1 MESKILEILSGKNKS
16 LTIMEINDLLGLHT
30 IEEYQELEKTLNIL
44 CMEAQIYYSEK
55 KKRYTLFSN
64 TNYMKGKLIVNPKGY
79 GFVILDDNDRED
91 IFINSRNML
100 DAKSNDIVLVEYIN
114 KHNKEGKVTKV
125 IKRDESNLVGLF
137 DSEKGIDYVILDKK
151 EYGKYIIPK
160 GFSKGAVPG
169 HKVLVR
175 RLFNGAFNEAEVI
188 KIIGHKND
196 VGIDILSYVY
206 EYGFDPTYSDDV
218 MAEVEKIPSEVSEEE
233 MLSRTDLRDKM
244 IFTIDGKDTKDIDD
258 AISIEKIDNDKYILG
273 VHIADVS
280 HYVKKGSYLDD
291 DAYERGTSVYLV
303 DRVVPML
310 PHKLSNGICSLNPN
324 VDRLAMSC
332 VMEINGK
339 GYVSNYQIFKSVIRS
354 KKQMNYD
361 DVNSILE
368 DNVIPSG
375 YEEYVDTLRT
385 MNELS
390 NILRKKMVRHGY
402 IEFNIKEPKIIVD
415 DSCHPVDIKICEQ
428 RTGEKLIEN
437 FMIVAN
443 ETVAGFIE
451 DKNLPGIYRVHD
463 KPNKEKLIEYLK
475 FLSIKGYNIKADVN
489 RFSPKDYQNIINKF
503 KNDPAR
509 DILGT
514 LAIQTM
520 SKAKYSDINI
530 GHYGIA
536 SKRYSHFTSPI
547 RRYPDLTLHRLLK
560 DYLGT
565 PNSKV
570 IDSWRKSLPGIS
582 IQTSKK
588 ELDSVDCERDVEKM
602 KKAEYMMDHI
612 GEIYEGIISGVQE
625 FGFFVELDNTIEG
638 LVKVENIKGDYY
650 TFNSDMMAL
659 IGKKSK
665 NKYSFGDKVTV
676 KVVRADKDRSEVD
689 FEIYDEKEK
698 LNNNNNKNKNKN
710 NNK

>member
-137 DSEKGIDYVILDKK
+137 DSENGIDYVILDKK

-415 DSCHPVDIKICEQ
+415 DRCHPVDIKICEQ

-612 GEIYEGIISGVQE
+612 GEVYTGVISGIMD
-625 FGFFVELDNTIEG
+625 FGFFVMLDNTVEG
-638 LVKVENIKGDYY
+638 LVRLDSLKGDYY
-650 TFNSDMMAL
+650 SYNKNRYMI
-659 IGKKSK
+659 IGK
-665 NKYSFGDKVTV
+665 NKGKMYTYGDVV
-676 KVVRADKDRSEVD
+676 KVEVIAASKDTSQVD
-689 FEIYDEKEK
+689 FVLSEG
-698 LNNNNNKNKNKN
+698 
-710 NNK
+710 

>member
-233 MLSRTDLRDKM
+233 MLSRTDLRDKI

-280 HYVKKGSYLDD
+280 HYVKRGSYLDD

-339 GYVSNYQIFKSVIRS
+339 GYVSDYQIFKSVIRS

-612 GEIYEGIISGVQE
+612 GEVYTGVISGIMD
-625 FGFFVELDNTIEG
+625 FGFFVMLDNTVEG
-638 LVKVENIKGDYY
+638 LVRLDSLKGDYY
-650 TFNSDMMAL
+650 SYNKNRYMI
-659 IGKKSK
+659 IGK
-665 NKYSFGDKVTV
+665 NKGKMYTYGDVV
-676 KVVRADKDRSEVD
+676 KVEVIAASKDTSQVD
-689 FEIYDEKEK
+689 FVLSEG
-698 LNNNNNKNKNKN
+698 
-710 NNK
+710 

>member
-44 CMEAQIYYSEK
+44 CMEAQIYYSDK

-137 DSEKGIDYVILDKK
+137 DSENGIDYVILDKK

-375 YEEYVDTLRT
+375 YEEYVDTLRI

-415 DSCHPVDIKICEQ
+415 DSCHPVDIKVCEQ

-612 GEIYEGIISGVQE
+612 GEVYTGVISGIMD
-625 FGFFVELDNTIEG
+625 FGFFVMLDNTVEG
-638 LVKVENIKGDYY
+638 LVRLDSLKGDYY
-650 TFNSDMMAL
+650 SYNKNRYMI
-659 IGKKSK
+659 IGK
-665 NKYSFGDKVTV
+665 NKGKMYTYGDVV
-676 KVVRADKDRSEVD
+676 KVEVIAASKDTSQVD
-689 FEIYDEKEK
+689 FVLSEG
-698 LNNNNNKNKNKN
+698 
-710 NNK
+710 

>member
-30 IEEYQELEKTLNIL
+30 IEEYQELEKTLNRL

-137 DSEKGIDYVILDKK
+137 DSENGIDYVILDKK

-332 VMEINGK
+332 VMKINGK

-375 YEEYVDTLRT
+375 YEEYVDTLRI

-415 DSCHPVDIKICEQ
+415 DSGHPVDIKVCEQ

-612 GEIYEGIISGVQE
+612 GEVYTGVISGIMD
-625 FGFFVELDNTIEG
+625 FGFFVMLDNTVEG
-638 LVKVENIKGDYY
+638 LVRLDSLKGDYY
-650 TFNSDMMAL
+650 SYNKNRYMI
-659 IGKKSK
+659 IGK
-665 NKYSFGDKVTV
+665 NKGKMYTYGDVV
-676 KVVRADKDRSEVD
+676 KVEVIAASKDTSQVD
-689 FEIYDEKEK
+689 FVLSEE
-698 LNNNNNKNKNKN
+698 
-710 NNK
+710 

>member
-30 IEEYQELEKTLNIL
+30 IEEYQELEKTLNRL

-137 DSEKGIDYVILDKK
+137 DSENGIDYVILDKK

-415 DSCHPVDIKICEQ
+415 DSGHPVDIKICEQ

-560 DYLGT
+560 VYLGT

-612 GEIYEGIISGVQE
+612 GEVYTGVISGIMD
-625 FGFFVELDNTIEG
+625 FGFFVMLDNTVEG
-638 LVKVENIKGDYY
+638 LVRLDSLKGDYY
-650 TFNSDMMAL
+650 SYNKNRYMI
-659 IGKKSK
+659 IGK
-665 NKYSFGDKVTV
+665 NKGKMYTYGDVV
-676 KVVRADKDRSEVD
+676 KVEVIAASKDTSQVD
-689 FEIYDEKEK
+689 FVLSEG
-698 LNNNNNKNKNKN
+698 
-710 NNK
+710 

>member
-1 MESKILEILSGKNKS
+1 MESKILDILSGKNKS
-16 LTIMEINDLLGLHT
+16 FTIMEINDLLGLHT
-30 IEEYQELEKTLNIL
+30 IEEYQELEKTLNRL

-114 KHNKEGKVTKV
+114 KHNREGKITKV

-137 DSEKGIDYVILDKK
+137 DSENGIDYVILDKK

-169 HKVLVR
+169 HKVLAR

-218 MAEVEKIPSEVSEEE
+218 MAEVEKIPSMVSEEE
-233 MLSRTDLRDKM
+233 MLSRTDLRDMM

-415 DSCHPVDIKICEQ
+415 DSCHPVDIKVCEQ

-475 FLSIKGYNIKADVN
+475 FLCIKGYNIKADVN

-612 GEIYEGIISGVQE
+612 GEVYTGVISGIMD
-625 FGFFVELDNTIEG
+625 FGFFVMLDNTVEG
-638 LVKVENIKGDYY
+638 LVRLDSLKGDYY
-650 TFNSDMMAL
+650 SYNKNRYMI
-659 IGKKSK
+659 IGK
-665 NKYSFGDKVTV
+665 NKGKMYTYGDTV
-676 KVVRADKDRSEVD
+676 KVEVIAASKDTSQVD
-689 FEIYDEKEK
+689 FVLSEE
-698 LNNNNNKNKNKN
+698 
-710 NNK
+710 

>member
-30 IEEYQELEKTLNIL
+30 IEEYQELEKTLNRL
-44 CMEAQIYYSEK
+44 CMEAQIYYSDK

-79 GFVILDDNDRED
+79 GFVILDDNDKED

-137 DSEKGIDYVILDKK
+137 DSENGIDYVILDKK

-612 GEIYEGIISGVQE
+612 GEVYTGVISGIMD
-625 FGFFVELDNTIEG
+625 FGFFVMLDNTVEG
-638 LVKVENIKGDYY
+638 LVRLDSLKGDYY
-650 TFNSDMMAL
+650 SYNKNRYMI
-659 IGKKSK
+659 IGK
-665 NKYSFGDKVTV
+665 NKGKMYTYGDTV
-676 KVVRADKDRSEVD
+676 KVEVIAASKDTSQVD
-689 FEIYDEKEK
+689 FVLSEG
-698 LNNNNNKNKNKN
+698 
-710 NNK
+710 

>member
-30 IEEYQELEKTLNIL
+30 IEEYQELEKTLNRL
-44 CMEAQIYYSEK
+44 CMEAQIYYSDK

-137 DSEKGIDYVILDKK
+137 DSENGIDYVILDKK

-233 MLSRTDLRDKM
+233 MLSRTDLRDKI

-612 GEIYEGIISGVQE
+612 GEVYTGVISGIMD
-625 FGFFVELDNTIEG
+625 FGFFVMLDNTVEG
-638 LVKVENIKGDYY
+638 LVRLDSLKGDYY
-650 TFNSDMMAL
+650 SYNKNRYMI
-659 IGKKSK
+659 IGK
-665 NKYSFGDKVTV
+665 NKGKMYTYGDVV
-676 KVVRADKDRSEVD
+676 KVEVIAASKDTSQVD
-689 FEIYDEKEK
+689 FVLSEG
-698 LNNNNNKNKNKN
+698 
-710 NNK
+710 

>member
-30 IEEYQELEKTLNIL
+30 IEEYQELEKTLNRL

-79 GFVILDDNDRED
+79 GFVILDDNDKED
-91 IFINSRNML
+91 IFISSRNML

-137 DSEKGIDYVILDKK
+137 DSENGIDYVILDKK

-339 GYVSNYQIFKSVIRS
+339 GYVSDYQIFKSVIRS

-612 GEIYEGIISGVQE
+612 GEVYTGVISGIMD
-625 FGFFVELDNTIEG
+625 FGFFVMLDNTVEG
-638 LVKVENIKGDYY
+638 LVRLDSLKGDYY
-650 TFNSDMMAL
+650 SYNKNRYMI
-659 IGKKSK
+659 IGK
-665 NKYSFGDKVTV
+665 NKGKMYTYGDVV
-676 KVVRADKDRSEVD
+676 KVEVIAASKDTSQVD
-689 FEIYDEKEK
+689 FVLSEG
-698 LNNNNNKNKNKN
+698 
-710 NNK
+710 

>member
-30 IEEYQELEKTLNIL
+30 IEEYQELEKTLNRL

-79 GFVILDDNDRED
+79 GFVILDDNDKED
-91 IFINSRNML
+91 IFISSRNML

-137 DSEKGIDYVILDKK
+137 DSENGIDYVILDKK

-280 HYVKKGSYLDD
+280 HYVKKGLYLDD

-354 KKQMNYD
+354 NKQMNYD

-375 YEEYVDTLRT
+375 YEEYVDTLRI

-415 DSCHPVDIKICEQ
+415 DSGHPVDIKVCEQ

-612 GEIYEGIISGVQE
+612 GEVYTGVISGIMD
-625 FGFFVELDNTIEG
+625 FGFFVMLDNTVEG
-638 LVKVENIKGDYY
+638 LVRLDSLKGDYY
-650 TFNSDMMAL
+650 SYNKNRYMI
-659 IGKKSK
+659 IGK
-665 NKYSFGDKVTV
+665 NKGKMYTYGDTV
-676 KVVRADKDRSEVD
+676 KVEVIAASKDTSQVD
-689 FEIYDEKEK
+689 FVLSEE
-698 LNNNNNKNKNKN
+698 
-710 NNK
+710 

>member
-30 IEEYQELEKTLNIL
+30 IEEYQELEKTLNRL

-79 GFVILDDNDRED
+79 GFVILDDNDKED
-91 IFINSRNML
+91 IFISSRNML

-137 DSEKGIDYVILDKK
+137 DSENGIDYVILDKK

-339 GYVSNYQIFKSVIRS
+339 GYVSDYQIFKSVIRS

-375 YEEYVDTLRT
+375 YEEYVDTLRI

-612 GEIYEGIISGVQE
+612 GEVYTGVISGIMD
-625 FGFFVELDNTIEG
+625 FGFFVMLDNTVEG
-638 LVKVENIKGDYY
+638 LVRLDSLKGDYY
-650 TFNSDMMAL
+650 SYNKNRYMI
-659 IGKKSK
+659 IGK
-665 NKYSFGDKVTV
+665 NKGKMYTYGDVV
-676 KVVRADKDRSEVD
+676 KVEVIAASKDTSQVD
-689 FEIYDEKEK
+689 FVLSEG
-698 LNNNNNKNKNKN
+698 
-710 NNK
+710 

>member
-79 GFVILDDNDRED
+79 GFVILDDNDKED
-91 IFINSRNML
+91 IFISSRNML

-137 DSEKGIDYVILDKK
+137 DSENGIDYVILDKK

-233 MLSRTDLRDKM
+233 ILSRTDLRDKM

-375 YEEYVDTLRT
+375 YEEYVDTLRI

-612 GEIYEGIISGVQE
+612 GEVYTGVISGIMD
-625 FGFFVELDNTIEG
+625 FGFFVMLDNTVEG
-638 LVKVENIKGDYY
+638 LVRLDSLKGDYY
-650 TFNSDMMAL
+650 SYNKNRYMI
-659 IGKKSK
+659 IGK
-665 NKYSFGDKVTV
+665 NKGKMYTYGDVV
-676 KVVRADKDRSEVD
+676 KVEVIAASKDTSQVD
-689 FEIYDEKEK
+689 FVLSEG
-698 LNNNNNKNKNKN
+698 
-710 NNK
+710 

>member
-30 IEEYQELEKTLNIL
+30 IEEYQELEKTLNRL

-137 DSEKGIDYVILDKK
+137 DSENGIDYVILDKK

-273 VHIADVS
+273 IHIADVS

-339 GYVSNYQIFKSVIRS
+339 GYVSDYQIFKSVIRS

-612 GEIYEGIISGVQE
+612 GEVYTGVISGIMD
-625 FGFFVELDNTIEG
+625 FGFFVMLDNTVEG
-638 LVKVENIKGDYY
+638 LVRLDSLKGDYY
-650 TFNSDMMAL
+650 SYNKNRYMI
-659 IGKKSK
+659 IGK
-665 NKYSFGDKVTV
+665 NKGKMYTYGDVV
-676 KVVRADKDRSEVD
+676 KVEVIAASKDTSQVD
-689 FEIYDEKEK
+689 FVLSEG
-698 LNNNNNKNKNKN
+698 
-710 NNK
+710 

>member
-30 IEEYQELEKTLNIL
+30 IEEYQELEKTLNRL

-79 GFVILDDNDRED
+79 GFVILDDNDKED

-137 DSEKGIDYVILDKK
+137 DSENGIDYVILDKK

-612 GEIYEGIISGVQE
+612 GEVYTGVISGIMD
-625 FGFFVELDNTIEG
+625 FGFFVMLDNTVEG
-638 LVKVENIKGDYY
+638 LVRLDSLKGDYY
-650 TFNSDMMAL
+650 SYNKNRYMI
-659 IGKKSK
+659 IGK
-665 NKYSFGDKVTV
+665 NKGKMYTYGDVV
-676 KVVRADKDRSEVD
+676 KVEVIAASKDTSQVD
-689 FEIYDEKEK
+689 FVLSEG
-698 LNNNNNKNKNKN
+698 
-710 NNK
+710 

>member
-30 IEEYQELEKTLNIL
+30 IEEYQELEKTLNRL
-44 CMEAQIYYSEK
+44 CMEAQIYYSDK

-79 GFVILDDNDRED
+79 GFVILDDNDKED

-137 DSEKGIDYVILDKK
+137 DSENGIDYVILDKK

-415 DSCHPVDIKICEQ
+415 DSCHPVDIKVCEQ

-612 GEIYEGIISGVQE
+612 GEVYTGVISGIMD
-625 FGFFVELDNTIEG
+625 FGFFVMLDNTVEG
-638 LVKVENIKGDYY
+638 LVRLDSLKGDYY
-650 TFNSDMMAL
+650 SYNKNRYMI
-659 IGKKSK
+659 IGK
-665 NKYSFGDKVTV
+665 NKGKMYTYGDTV
-676 KVVRADKDRSEVD
+676 KVEVIAASKDTSQVD
-689 FEIYDEKEK
+689 FVLSEE
-698 LNNNNNKNKNKN
+698 
-710 NNK
+710 

>member
-30 IEEYQELEKTLNIL
+30 IEEYQELEKTLNRL

-137 DSEKGIDYVILDKK
+137 DSENGIDYVILDKK

-489 RFSPKDYQNIINKF
+489 MFSPKDYQNIINKF

-612 GEIYEGIISGVQE
+612 GEVYTGVISGIMD
-625 FGFFVELDNTIEG
+625 FGFFVMLDNTVEG
-638 LVKVENIKGDYY
+638 LVRLDSLKGDYY
-650 TFNSDMMAL
+650 SYNKNRYMI
-659 IGKKSK
+659 IGK
-665 NKYSFGDKVTV
+665 NKGKMYTYGDVV
-676 KVVRADKDRSEVD
+676 KVEVIAASKDTSQVD
-689 FEIYDEKEK
+689 FVLSEG
-698 LNNNNNKNKNKN
+698 
-710 NNK
+710 

>member
-1 MESKILEILSGKNKS
+1 MESKILDILSGKNKS
-16 LTIMEINDLLGLHT
+16 FTIMEINDLLGLHT
-30 IEEYQELEKTLNIL
+30 IEEYQELEKTLNRL

-114 KHNKEGKVTKV
+114 KHNREGKITKV

-137 DSEKGIDYVILDKK
+137 DSENGIDYVILDKK

-169 HKVLVR
+169 HKVLAR

-188 KIIGHKND
+188 KIIGNKYV

-218 MAEVEKIPSEVSEEE
+218 MAEVEKIPSMVSEEE
-233 MLSRTDLRDKM
+233 MLSRTDLRDM
-244 IFTIDGKDTKDIDD
+244 MVFTIDGKDTKDIDD

-415 DSCHPVDIKICEQ
+415 DSCHPVDIKVCEQ

-437 FMIVAN
+437 FMIAAN

-612 GEIYEGIISGVQE
+612 GEVYTGVISGIMD
-625 FGFFVELDNTIEG
+625 FGFFVMLDNTVEG
-638 LVKVENIKGDYY
+638 LVRLDSLKGDYY
-650 TFNSDMMAL
+650 SYNKNRYMI
-659 IGKKSK
+659 IGK
-665 NKYSFGDKVTV
+665 NKGKMYTYGDTV
-676 KVVRADKDRSEVD
+676 KVEVIAASKDTSQVD
-689 FEIYDEKEK
+689 FVLSEE
-698 LNNNNNKNKNKN
+698 
-710 NNK
+710 

>member
-1 MESKILEILSGKNKS
+1 MESKILDILSGKNKS
-16 LTIMEINDLLGLHT
+16 FTIMEINDLLGLHT
-30 IEEYQELEKTLNIL
+30 IEEYQELEKTLNRL

-114 KHNKEGKVTKV
+114 KHNREGKITKV

-137 DSEKGIDYVILDKK
+137 DSENGIDYVILDKK

-169 HKVLVR
+169 HKVLAR

-218 MAEVEKIPSEVSEEE
+218 MAEVEKIPSMVSEEE
-233 MLSRTDLRDKM
+233 MLSRTDLRDM
-244 IFTIDGKDTKDIDD
+244 MVFTIDGKDTKDIDD

-415 DSCHPVDIKICEQ
+415 DSCHPVDIKVCEQ

-612 GEIYEGIISGVQE
+612 GEVYTGVISGIMD
-625 FGFFVELDNTIEG
+625 FGFFVMLDNTVEG
-638 LVKVENIKGDYY
+638 LVRLDSLKGDYY
-650 TFNSDMMAL
+650 SYNKNRYMI
-659 IGKKSK
+659 IGK
-665 NKYSFGDKVTV
+665 NKGKMYTYGDTV
-676 KVVRADKDRSEVD
+676 KVEVIAASKDTSQVD
-689 FEIYDEKEK
+689 FVLSEE
-698 LNNNNNKNKNKN
+698 
-710 NNK
+710 

>member
-30 IEEYQELEKTLNIL
+30 IEEYQELEKTLNRL

-354 KKQMNYD
+354 RKQMNYD

-612 GEIYEGIISGVQE
+612 GEVYTGVISGIMD
-625 FGFFVELDNTIEG
+625 FGFFVMLDNTVEG
-638 LVKVENIKGDYY
+638 LVRLDSLKGDYY
-650 TFNSDMMAL
+650 SYNKNRYMI
-659 IGKKSK
+659 IGK
-665 NKYSFGDKVTV
+665 NKGKMYTYGDVV
-676 KVVRADKDRSEVD
+676 KVEVIAASKDTSQVD
-689 FEIYDEKEK
+689 FVLSEG
-698 LNNNNNKNKNKN
+698 
-710 NNK
+710 

>member
-30 IEEYQELEKTLNIL
+30 IEEYQELEKTLNRL

-137 DSEKGIDYVILDKK
+137 DSENGIDYVILDKK

-218 MAEVEKIPSEVSEEE
+218 MAEVEKMPSEVSEEE

-612 GEIYEGIISGVQE
+612 GEVYTGVISGIMD
-625 FGFFVELDNTIEG
+625 FGFFVMLDNTVEG
-638 LVKVENIKGDYY
+638 LVRLDSLKGDYY
-650 TFNSDMMAL
+650 SYNKNRYMI
-659 IGKKSK
+659 IGK
-665 NKYSFGDKVTV
+665 NKGKMYTYGDVV
-676 KVVRADKDRSEVD
+676 KVEVIAASKDTSQVD
-689 FEIYDEKEK
+689 FVLSEG
-698 LNNNNNKNKNKN
+698 
-710 NNK
+710 

>member
-137 DSEKGIDYVILDKK
+137 DSENGIDYVILDKK

-588 ELDSVDCERDVEKM
+588 ELDSVDCERNVEKM

-612 GEIYEGIISGVQE
+612 GEVYTGVISGIMD
-625 FGFFVELDNTIEG
+625 FGFFVMLDNTVEG
-638 LVKVENIKGDYY
+638 LVRLDSLKGDYY
-650 TFNSDMMAL
+650 SYNKNRYMI
-659 IGKKSK
+659 IGK
-665 NKYSFGDKVTV
+665 NKGKMYTYGDVV
-676 KVVRADKDRSEVD
+676 KVEVIAASKDTSQVD
-689 FEIYDEKEK
+689 FVLSEG
-698 LNNNNNKNKNKN
+698 
-710 NNK
+710 

>member
-30 IEEYQELEKTLNIL
+30 IEEYQELEKTLNRL

-137 DSEKGIDYVILDKK
+137 DSENGIDYVILDKK

-258 AISIEKIDNDKYILG
+258 AISIEKINNDKYILG

-612 GEIYEGIISGVQE
+612 GEVYTGVISGIMD
-625 FGFFVELDNTIEG
+625 FGFFVMLDNTVEG
-638 LVKVENIKGDYY
+638 LVRLDSLKGDYY
-650 TFNSDMMAL
+650 SYNKNRYMI
-659 IGKKSK
+659 IGK
-665 NKYSFGDKVTV
+665 NKGKMYTYGDVV
-676 KVVRADKDRSEVD
+676 KVEVIAASKDTSQVD
-689 FEIYDEKEK
+689 FVLSEG
-698 LNNNNNKNKNKN
+698 
-710 NNK
+710 

>member
-30 IEEYQELEKTLNIL
+30 IEEYQELEKTLNRL

-79 GFVILDDNDRED
+79 GFVILDDNDKED

-137 DSEKGIDYVILDKK
+137 DSENGIDYVILDKK

-160 GFSKGAVPG
+160 GFSKGAVSG

-233 MLSRTDLRDKM
+233 ILSRTDLRDKM

-339 GYVSNYQIFKSVIRS
+339 GYVSNYQIFKSVIIS

-375 YEEYVDTLRT
+375 YEEYVDTLRI

-415 DSCHPVDIKICEQ
+415 DSGHPVDIKVCEQ

-612 GEIYEGIISGVQE
+612 GEVYTGVISGIMD
-625 FGFFVELDNTIEG
+625 FGFFVMLDNTVEG
-638 LVKVENIKGDYY
+638 LVRLDSLKGDYY
-650 TFNSDMMAL
+650 SYNKNRYMI
-659 IGKKSK
+659 IGK
-665 NKYSFGDKVTV
+665 NKGKMYTYGDTV
-676 KVVRADKDRSEVD
+676 KVEVIAASKDTSQVD
-689 FEIYDEKEK
+689 FVLSEE
-698 LNNNNNKNKNKN
+698 
-710 NNK
+710 

>member
-30 IEEYQELEKTLNIL
+30 IEEYQELEKTLNRL

-91 IFINSRNML
+91 IFISSRNML

-415 DSCHPVDIKICEQ
+415 DSCHPVDIKVCEQ

-612 GEIYEGIISGVQE
+612 GEVYTGVISGIMD
-625 FGFFVELDNTIEG
+625 FGFFVMLDNTVEG
-638 LVKVENIKGDYY
+638 LVRLDSLKGDYY
-650 TFNSDMMAL
+650 SYNKNRYMI
-659 IGKKSK
+659 IGK
-665 NKYSFGDKVTV
+665 NKGKMYTYGDVV
-676 KVVRADKDRSEVD
+676 KVEVIAASKDTSQVD
-689 FEIYDEKEK
+689 FVLSEG
-698 LNNNNNKNKNKN
+698 
-710 NNK
+710 

>member
-233 MLSRTDLRDKM
+233 MLSRTDLRDKI

-612 GEIYEGIISGVQE
+612 GEVYTGVISGIMD
-625 FGFFVELDNTIEG
+625 FGFFVMLDNTVEG
-638 LVKVENIKGDYY
+638 LVRLDSLKGDYY
-650 TFNSDMMAL
+650 SYNKNRYMI
-659 IGKKSK
+659 IGK
-665 NKYSFGDKVTV
+665 NKGKMYTYGDVV
-676 KVVRADKDRSEVD
+676 KVEVIAASKDTSQVD
-689 FEIYDEKEK
+689 FVLSEG
-698 LNNNNNKNKNKN
+698 
-710 NNK
+710 

>member
-79 GFVILDDNDRED
+79 GFVILDDNDKED

-137 DSEKGIDYVILDKK
+137 DSENGIDYVILDKK

-233 MLSRTDLRDKM
+233 MLSRTDLRDKT

-339 GYVSNYQIFKSVIRS
+339 GYVSDYQIFKSVIRS

-503 KNDPAR
+503 KNDPAK

-612 GEIYEGIISGVQE
+612 GEVYTGVISGIMD
-625 FGFFVELDNTIEG
+625 FGFFVMLDNTVEG
-638 LVKVENIKGDYY
+638 LVRLDSLKGDYY
-650 TFNSDMMAL
+650 SYNKNRYMI
-659 IGKKSK
+659 IGK
-665 NKYSFGDKVTV
+665 NKGKMYTYGDVV
-676 KVVRADKDRSEVD
+676 KVEVIAASKDTSQVD
-689 FEIYDEKEK
+689 FVLSEG
-698 LNNNNNKNKNKN
+698 
-710 NNK
+710 

>member
-339 GYVSNYQIFKSVIRS
+339 GYVSDYQIFKSVIRS

-612 GEIYEGIISGVQE
+612 GEVYTGVISGIMD
-625 FGFFVELDNTIEG
+625 FGFFVMLDNTVEG
-638 LVKVENIKGDYY
+638 LVRLDSLKGDYY
-650 TFNSDMMAL
+650 S
-659 IGKKSK
+659 
-665 NKYSFGDKVTV
+665 Y
-676 KVVRADKDRSEVD
+676 
-689 FEIYDEKEK
+689 
-698 LNNNNNKNKNKN
+698 NKNRYMIIGEK
-710 NNK
+710 

>member
-30 IEEYQELEKTLNIL
+30 IEEYQELEKTLNRL

-79 GFVILDDNDRED
+79 GFVILDDNDKED

-137 DSEKGIDYVILDKK
+137 DSENGIDYVILDKK

-375 YEEYVDTLRT
+375 YEEYVDTLRI

-415 DSCHPVDIKICEQ
+415 DSGHPVDIKVCEQ

-560 DYLGT
+560 VYLGT

-612 GEIYEGIISGVQE
+612 GEAYTGVISGIMD
-625 FGFFVELDNTIEG
+625 FGFFVMLDNTVEG
-638 LVKVENIKGDYY
+638 LVRLDSLKGDYY
-650 TFNSDMMAL
+650 SYNKNRYMI
-659 IGKKSK
+659 IGK
-665 NKYSFGDKVTV
+665 NKGKMYTYGDTV
-676 KVVRADKDRSEVD
+676 KVEVIAASKDTSQVD
-689 FEIYDEKEK
+689 FVLSEE
-698 LNNNNNKNKNKN
+698 
-710 NNK
+710 

>member
-1 MESKILEILSGKNKS
+1 MESKILDILSGKNKS
-16 LTIMEINDLLGLHT
+16 FTIMEINDLLGLHT
-30 IEEYQELEKTLNIL
+30 IEEYQELEKTLNRL

-114 KHNKEGKVTKV
+114 KHNREGKITKV
-125 IKRDESNLVGLF
+125 IKTDESNLVGLF
-137 DSEKGIDYVILDKK
+137 DSENGIDYVILDKK

-169 HKVLVR
+169 HKVLVK

-218 MAEVEKIPSEVSEEE
+218 MAEVEKIPSMVSEEE
-233 MLSRTDLRDKM
+233 MLSRTDLRNMM

-415 DSCHPVDIKICEQ
+415 DSCHPVDIKVCEQ

-437 FMIVAN
+437 FMIAAN

-560 DYLGT
+560 DYLCT

-612 GEIYEGIISGVQE
+612 GEVYTGVISGIMD
-625 FGFFVELDNTIEG
+625 FGFFVMLDNTVEG
-638 LVKVENIKGDYY
+638 LVRLDSLKGDYY
-650 TFNSDMMAL
+650 SYNKNRYMI
-659 IGKKSK
+659 IGK
-665 NKYSFGDKVTV
+665 NKGKMYTYGDTV
-676 KVVRADKDRSEVD
+676 KVEVIAASKDTSQVD
-689 FEIYDEKEK
+689 FVLSEE
-698 LNNNNNKNKNKN
+698 
-710 NNK
+710 

>member
-64 TNYMKGKLIVNPKGY
+64 TNYMNGKLIVNPKGY

-137 DSEKGIDYVILDKK
+137 DSENGIDYVILDKK

-339 GYVSNYQIFKSVIRS
+339 GYVSDYQIFKSVIRS

-489 RFSPKDYQNIINKF
+489 KFSPKDYQNIINKF

-612 GEIYEGIISGVQE
+612 GEVYTGVISGIMD
-625 FGFFVELDNTIEG
+625 FGFFVMLDNTVEG
-638 LVKVENIKGDYY
+638 LVRLDSLKGDYY
-650 TFNSDMMAL
+650 SYNKNRYMI
-659 IGKKSK
+659 IGK
-665 NKYSFGDKVTV
+665 NKGKMYTYGDVV
-676 KVVRADKDRSEVD
+676 KVEVIAASKDTSQVD
-689 FEIYDEKEK
+689 FVLSEG
-698 LNNNNNKNKNKN
+698 
-710 NNK
+710 

>member
-1 MESKILEILSGKNKS
+1 MESKILDILSGKNKS
-16 LTIMEINDLLGLHT
+16 FTIMEINDLLGLHT
-30 IEEYQELEKTLNIL
+30 IEEYQELEKTLNRL

-114 KHNKEGKVTKV
+114 KHNREGKITKV

-137 DSEKGIDYVILDKK
+137 DSENGIDYVILDKK

-169 HKVLVR
+169 HKVLAR

-218 MAEVEKIPSEVSEEE
+218 IAEVEKIPSMVSEEE
-233 MLSRTDLRDKM
+233 MLSRTDLRDMM

-280 HYVKKGSYLDD
+280 HYVKKGSYLDN

-415 DSCHPVDIKICEQ
+415 DSCHPVDIKVCEQ

-612 GEIYEGIISGVQE
+612 GEVYTGVISGIMD
-625 FGFFVELDNTIEG
+625 FGFFVMLDNTVEG
-638 LVKVENIKGDYY
+638 LVRLDSLKGDYY
-650 TFNSDMMAL
+650 SYNKNRYMI
-659 IGKKSK
+659 IGK
-665 NKYSFGDKVTV
+665 NKGKMYTYGDAV
-676 KVVRADKDRSEVD
+676 KVKVIAASKDTSQVD
-689 FEIYDEKEK
+689 FVLSEE
-698 LNNNNNKNKNKN
+698 
-710 NNK
+710 

>member
-30 IEEYQELEKTLNIL
+30 IEEYQELEKTLNRL

-79 GFVILDDNDRED
+79 GFVILDDNDKED

-137 DSEKGIDYVILDKK
+137 DSENGIDYVILDKK

-206 EYGFDPTYSDDV
+206 EYGFDLTYSDDV
-218 MAEVEKIPSEVSEEE
+218 MAEVEKIPGEVSEEE

-375 YEEYVDTLRT
+375 YEEYVDTLRI

-415 DSCHPVDIKICEQ
+415 DSGHPVDIKVCEQ

-612 GEIYEGIISGVQE
+612 GEVYTGVISGIMD
-625 FGFFVELDNTIEG
+625 FGFFVMLDNTVEG
-638 LVKVENIKGDYY
+638 LVRLDSLKGDYY
-650 TFNSDMMAL
+650 SYNKNRYMI
-659 IGKKSK
+659 IGK
-665 NKYSFGDKVTV
+665 NKGKMYTYGDTV
-676 KVVRADKDRSEVD
+676 KVEVIAASKDTSQVD
-689 FEIYDEKEK
+689 FVLSEE
-698 LNNNNNKNKNKN
+698 
-710 NNK
+710 

>member
-91 IFINSRNML
+91 IFISSRNML

-137 DSEKGIDYVILDKK
+137 DSENGIDYVILDKK

-612 GEIYEGIISGVQE
+612 GEVYTGVISGIMD
-625 FGFFVELDNTIEG
+625 FGFFVMLDNTVEG
-638 LVKVENIKGDYY
+638 LVRLDSLKGDYY
-650 TFNSDMMAL
+650 SYNKNRYMI
-659 IGKKSK
+659 IGK
-665 NKYSFGDKVTV
+665 NKGKMYTYGDVV
-676 KVVRADKDRSEVD
+676 KVEVIAASKDTSQVD
-689 FEIYDEKEK
+689 FVLSEG
-698 LNNNNNKNKNKN
+698 
-710 NNK
+710 

>member
-30 IEEYQELEKTLNIL
+30 IEEYQELEKTLNRL
-44 CMEAQIYYSEK
+44 CMEAQIYYSDK

-137 DSEKGIDYVILDKK
+137 DSENGIDYVILDKK

-218 MAEVEKIPSEVSEEE
+218 MAEVEKIPSMVSEEE

-375 YEEYVDTLRT
+375 YEEYVDTLRI

-415 DSCHPVDIKICEQ
+415 DSCHPVDIKVCEQ

-612 GEIYEGIISGVQE
+612 GEVYTGVISGIMD
-625 FGFFVELDNTIEG
+625 FGFFVMLDNTVEG
-638 LVKVENIKGDYY
+638 LVRLDSLKGDYY
-650 TFNSDMMAL
+650 SYNKNRYMI
-659 IGKKSK
+659 IGK
-665 NKYSFGDKVTV
+665 NKGKMYTYGDTV
-676 KVVRADKDRSEVD
+676 KVEVIAASKDTSQVD
-689 FEIYDEKEK
+689 FVLSEE
-698 LNNNNNKNKNKN
+698 
-710 NNK
+710 

>member
-91 IFINSRNML
+91 IFISSRNML

-137 DSEKGIDYVILDKK
+137 DSENGIDYVILDKK

-375 YEEYVDTLRT
+375 YEEYVDTLRI

-612 GEIYEGIISGVQE
+612 GEVYTGVISGIMD
-625 FGFFVELDNTIEG
+625 FGFFVMLDNTVEG
-638 LVKVENIKGDYY
+638 LVRLDSLKGDYY
-650 TFNSDMMAL
+650 SYNKNRYMI
-659 IGKKSK
+659 IGK
-665 NKYSFGDKVTV
+665 NKGKMYTYGDVV
-676 KVVRADKDRSEVD
+676 KVEVIAASKDTSQVD
-689 FEIYDEKEK
+689 FVLSEG
-698 LNNNNNKNKNKN
+698 
-710 NNK
+710 

>member
-137 DSEKGIDYVILDKK
+137 DSENGIDYVILDKK

-280 HYVKKGSYLDD
+280 HYVKRGSYLDD

-375 YEEYVDTLRT
+375 YEEYVDTLRI

-612 GEIYEGIISGVQE
+612 GEVYTGVISGIMD
-625 FGFFVELDNTIEG
+625 FGFFVMLDNTVEG
-638 LVKVENIKGDYY
+638 LVRLDSLKGDYY
-650 TFNSDMMAL
+650 SYNKNRYMI
-659 IGKKSK
+659 IGK
-665 NKYSFGDKVTV
+665 NKGKMYTYGDVV
-676 KVVRADKDRSEVD
+676 KVEVIAASKDTSQVD
-689 FEIYDEKEK
+689 FVLSEG
-698 LNNNNNKNKNKN
+698 
-710 NNK
+710 

>member
-137 DSEKGIDYVILDKK
+137 DSENGIDYVILDKK

-218 MAEVEKIPSEVSEEE
+218 MAEVEKIPSVVSEEE

-280 HYVKKGSYLDD
+280 HYVKRGSYLDD

-339 GYVSNYQIFKSVIRS
+339 GYVSDYQIFKSVIRS

-612 GEIYEGIISGVQE
+612 GEVYTGVISGIMD
-625 FGFFVELDNTIEG
+625 FGFFVMLDNTVEG
-638 LVKVENIKGDYY
+638 LVRLDSLKGDYY
-650 TFNSDMMAL
+650 SYNKNRYMI
-659 IGKKSK
+659 IGK
-665 NKYSFGDKVTV
+665 NKGKMYTYGDVV
-676 KVVRADKDRSEVD
+676 KVEVIAASKDTSQVD
-689 FEIYDEKEK
+689 FVLSEG
-698 LNNNNNKNKNKN
+698 
-710 NNK
+710 

>member
-30 IEEYQELEKTLNIL
+30 IEEYQELEKTLNRL

-137 DSEKGIDYVILDKK
+137 DSENGIDYVILDKK

-339 GYVSNYQIFKSVIRS
+339 GYVSDYQIFKSVIRS

-415 DSCHPVDIKICEQ
+415 DSCHPVDIKVCEQ

-612 GEIYEGIISGVQE
+612 GEVYTGVISGIMD
-625 FGFFVELDNTIEG
+625 FGFFVMLDNTVEG
-638 LVKVENIKGDYY
+638 LVRLDSLKGDYY
-650 TFNSDMMAL
+650 SYNKNRYMI
-659 IGKKSK
+659 IGK
-665 NKYSFGDKVTV
+665 NKGKMYTYGDVV
-676 KVVRADKDRSEVD
+676 KVEVIAASKDTSQVD
-689 FEIYDEKEK
+689 FVLSEG
-698 LNNNNNKNKNKN
+698 
-710 NNK
+710 

>member
-137 DSEKGIDYVILDKK
+137 DSENGIDYVILDKK

-361 DVNSILE
+361 DVNYILE

-612 GEIYEGIISGVQE
+612 GEVYTGVISGIMD
-625 FGFFVELDNTIEG
+625 FGFFVMLDNTVEG
-638 LVKVENIKGDYY
+638 LVRLDSLKGDYY
-650 TFNSDMMAL
+650 SYNKNRYMI
-659 IGKKSK
+659 IGK
-665 NKYSFGDKVTV
+665 NKGKMYTYGDVV
-676 KVVRADKDRSEVD
+676 KVEVIAASKDTSQVD
-689 FEIYDEKEK
+689 FVLSEG
-698 LNNNNNKNKNKN
+698 
-710 NNK
+710 